1 MMNAIKKSEKRKA
14 RAKKLVQRR
23 MLYAGGLG
31 LVPLPIVDAAGILGI
46 QVLTVKDIA
55 KIYKIP
61 FKGQLAKSLIGS
73 LVGTLGTAGIAK
85 AIPGLGTVV
94 GAATMAMT
102 GMAATYAIGKVFT
115 LHFEQG
121 GTLLDF
127 DPVKSRKY
135 FEQAI
140 REGEISAAAL
150 KNANNGR
157 FAKTFQPVLQN
168 GASLSSNKT
177 FTEQDIAKRAEENAT
192 YEAYLA
198 KATRLNML
206 KAKKRRKIKFKK
218 TLRQLILLII
228 FMPLAS
234 AFFNKY
240 IKPRFGQFQ
249 DVVPS
254 NEIELF
260 LKENTA
266 KEYNLKSATDIDST
280 LLINISKFSPVST
293 EAVISRY
300 LQNPKSTYPRR
311 YSLNAV
317 RFVGTSEKI
326 SSGAKEQLSNIALLM
341 KKYPE
346 LLVNIYG
353 HTGSKGPVFNRQRI
367 GRDRSRVLKDVFIEQ
382 DISSYRITGNYI
394 EKQDAVEDGYWGAE
408 IVLHVATIESVV
420 EVAPRSLE
428 IEAGGQVLDAV
439 TGIIGTAG
447 NNQSNSNNNIEG
459 KSTKSRGIR
468 NKSSDQ
474 LSTLDQS
481 SAVNLQ
487 EVYENKRASRD
498 RNTVLSPPVEKDSSS
513 TLVEIEIQQEQSIV
527 DSLDTTTPKIKDT
540 LVKESVNLSSKI
552 AKQDSAKKTA
562 PALTKSPKPTPKS
575 PTVIGVMQHYIE
587 SSNPKYPKVFPLINV
602 RFKGES
608 TAIDDKGKAQLKNI
622 AELLQNNPNMR
633 ITVNGDAAGK
643 TTVSSE
649 DEKNQFLVK
658 WQGIGQKRG
667 RTIKKFL
674 HDQGIANKRIKTG
687 FRLQSKAADTAI
699 WGADLVIESN

>member
-1 MMNAIKKSEKRKA
+1 
-14 RAKKLVQRR
+14 
-23 MLYAGGLG
+23 
-31 LVPLPIVDAAGILGI
+31 
-46 QVLTVKDIA
+46 
-55 KIYKIP
+55 
-61 FKGQLAKSLIGS
+61 
-73 LVGTLGTAGIAK
+73 
-85 AIPGLGTVV
+85 
-94 GAATMAMT
+94 
-102 GMAATYAIGKVFT
+102 
-115 LHFEQG
+115 
-121 GTLLDF
+121 
-127 DPVKSRKY
+127 
-135 FEQAI
+135 
-140 REGEISAAAL
+140 
-150 KNANNGR
+150 
-157 FAKTFQPVLQN
+157 
-168 GASLSSNKT
+168 
-177 FTEQDIAKRAEENAT
+177 
-192 YEAYLA
+192 
-198 KATRLNML
+198 
-206 KAKKRRKIKFKK
+206 
-218 TLRQLILLII
+218 
-228 FMPLAS
+228 
-234 AFFNKY
+234 
-240 IKPRFGQFQ
+240 
-249 DVVPS
+249 
-254 NEIELF
+254 
-260 LKENTA
+260 
-266 KEYNLKSATDIDST
+266 
-280 LLINISKFSPVST
+280 
-293 EAVISRY
+293 
-300 LQNPKSTYPRR
+300 
-311 YSLNAV
+311 
-317 RFVGTSEKI
+317 
-326 SSGAKEQLSNIALLM
+326 
-341 KKYPE
+341 
-346 LLVNIYG
+346 
-353 HTGSKGPVFNRQRI
+353 
-367 GRDRSRVLKDVFIEQ
+367 
-382 DISSYRITGNYI
+382 
-394 EKQDAVEDGYWGAE
+394 
-408 IVLHVATIESVV
+408 V

-439 TGIIGTAG
+439 TGIIGAAG

-540 LVKESVNLSSKI
+540 LVKESVN
-552 AKQDSAKKTA
+552 
-562 PALTKSPKPTPKS
+562 
-575 PTVIGVMQHYIE
+575 HYIE

-622 AELLQNNPNMR
+622 AELLQNHPNMR